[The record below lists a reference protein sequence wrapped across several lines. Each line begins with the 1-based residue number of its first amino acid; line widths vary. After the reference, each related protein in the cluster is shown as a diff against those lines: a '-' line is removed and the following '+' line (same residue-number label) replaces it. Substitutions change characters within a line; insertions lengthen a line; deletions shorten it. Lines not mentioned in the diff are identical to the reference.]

1 MKLVTPDIGLL
12 FWMLVSFS
20 IVLFL
25 LKKYAWKPIL
35 NSLKER
41 EQSIAEALNSAKR
54 AKEEMAALKSENEKL
69 LVQAR
74 IERDAILKEARDAK
88 DSIIVEARTRASSEA
103 DRLLQAARE
112 GIQNEKLAAMTEL
125 KNQVATL
132 SIEIA
137 EKILKE
143 ELSSPEKQKQLVK
156 SFLGEVG
163 NPNHFKFT
171 ADSAT
176 GKN

>member
-20 IVLFL
+20 LVLFL
-25 LKKYAWKPIL
+25 LKKFAWKPIL

-41 EQSIAEALNSAKR
+41 ENSISEALNSAKR
-54 AKEEMAALKSENEKL
+54 AKEEMASLKSENEKL
-69 LVQAR
+69 LAQAR
-74 IERDAILKEARDAK
+74 AERDVILKEARDAK
-88 DSIIVEARTRASSEA
+88 DSIIIEARAKASTEA
-103 DRLLQAARE
+103 DRLLQIARE
-112 GIQNEKLAAMTEL
+112 GIQNEKMAAITEL

-132 SIEIA
+132 SIDIA

-143 ELSSPEKQKQLVK
+143 ELSSPEKQKQLVQ

-163 NPNHFKFT
+163 NPNHFKFN
-171 ADSAT
+171 S
-176 GKN
+176 

>member
-20 IVLFL
+20 LVLFL
-25 LKKYAWKPIL
+25 LKKFAWKPIL

-41 EQSIAEALNSAKR
+41 ENSITEALNSAKR
-54 AKEEMAALKSENEKL
+54 AKEEMASLKSENEKL
-69 LVQAR
+69 LAQAR
-74 IERDAILKEARDAK
+74 AERDVILKEARDAK
-88 DSIIVEARTRASSEA
+88 DSIIIEARSKATTEA
-103 DRLLQAARE
+103 DRLLQIARE
-112 GIQNEKLAAMTEL
+112 GIQNEKMAAITEL

-132 SIEIA
+132 SIDIA

-143 ELSSPEKQKQLVK
+143 ELSNPEKQKQLVK

-163 NPNHFKFT
+163 NPNHFKF
-171 ADSAT
+171 DS
-176 GKN
+176 